1 MEFQRGQRVQFT
13 YGSDE
18 VRDVVIEEI
27 VQGDIVGKDRIR
39 ENRYRRFK
47 TNEIQNARVVEIPQF
62 SA

>member
-27 VQGDIVGKDRIR
+27 IQGDLVGKDKVR

-47 TNEIQNARVVEIPQF
+47 AGQIQNARVVEIPSF
-62 SA
+62 A

>member
-1 MEFQRGQRVQFT
+1 MEFQRGQRVQFN

-27 VQGDIVGKDRIR
+27 IQGDIVGKDRIR
-39 ENRYRRFK
+39 ENRYRRFH
-47 TNEIQNARVVEIPQF
+47 TNEIKNARVVEIPQF